1 MSLEPDYIKSI
12 IEQSM
17 PTKHVQVLSEDGV
30 HFQAVVIS
38 SVFDG
43 LSLLKRQQLV
53 YKSLGDLISSGKLHA
68 LSLKTYTAQEWQHK
82 QQD

>member
-1 MSLEPDYIKSI
+1 M
-12 IEQSM
+12 IEQSI
-17 PTKHVQVLSEDGV
+17 PTKFVQVLSEDGV
-30 HFQAVVIS
+30 HFQATVIS

-68 LSLKTYTAQEWQHK
+68 LSLQTYTAQEWQNK
-82 QQD
+82 QQN

>member
-1 MSLEPDYIKSI
+1 MNLQPDYIKSM
-12 IEQSM
+12 IEQSI
-17 PTKHVQVLSEDGV
+17 PTKFVQVLSEDGV
-30 HFQAVVIS
+30 HFQATVIS

-68 LSLKTYTAQEWQHK
+68 LSLQTYTAQEWQNK
-82 QQD
+82 QQN